1 MSQNDGQPP
10 SIETRMHAIERDQL
24 ELRARHN
31 TLHRAIGSLI
41 ATHPAPEQFA
51 AHFQQ
56 VTSHAFNLHLY
67 DEQVTDEV
75 REHSLQLAQE
85 LVLLAQDETT
95 RRAGHAPR
103 AD

>member
-10 SIETRMHAIERDQL
+10 SIETRMHAMERDQL

-85 LVLLAQDETT
+85 LVQIAQDEAA
-95 RRAGHAPR
+95 RRDGHPPR